1 MRPYADPVTMP
12 LLPEVPDVTD
22 VPDAPAQPSAVL
34 QLAIG
39 VLVFLAAS
47 FAALLAAGTLGT
59 AGVVIAALIE
69 AAAISWIYRW
79 CQA

>member
-1 MRPYADPVTMP
+1 VT
-12 LLPEVPDVTD
+12 EPDVTAD
-22 VPDAPAQPSAVL
+22 DQPSAVL

-47 FAALLAAGTLGT
+47 FGALLAAGTLGVP
-59 AGVVIAALIE
+59 GVFLAALIE

-79 CQA
+79 CRA

>member
-1 MRPYADPVTMP
+1 MT
-12 LLPEVPDVTD
+12 E
-22 VPDAPAQPSAVL
+22 PDATAPRQPSAAL

-47 FAALLAAGTLGT
+47 FGALLAAGTLGVP
-59 AGVVIAALIE
+59 GVFLAALIE

-79 CQA
+79 CRA